1 MVRAIVASLDAMCS
15 PQAVSGWSSLSE
27 RVGMGMINDGDDG
40 SRNGL
45 RNGFLIDSSCEDGG
59 WGDRAAEEWLAR
71 PLIDPQERWPYCSQL

>member
-27 RVGMGMINDGDDG
+27 RVGMGMISDGDDG

-45 RNGFLIDSSCEDGG
+45 RNGFLIDSSCEDGIFAHI
-59 WGDRAAEEWLAR
+59 R
-71 PLIDPQERWPYCSQL
+71 